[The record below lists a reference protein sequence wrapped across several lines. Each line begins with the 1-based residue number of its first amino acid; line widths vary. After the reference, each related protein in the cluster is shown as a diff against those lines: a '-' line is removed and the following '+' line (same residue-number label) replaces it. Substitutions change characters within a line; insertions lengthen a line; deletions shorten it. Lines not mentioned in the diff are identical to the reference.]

1 MVLVPTDRTGGGDM
15 NDEVLRQG
23 SNGDDVSELQT
34 HLHQLTFY
42 AGTID
47 GYFGSTTE
55 EAVIAYREWS
65 GAGYGTEAD
74 QELRTALAGHA
85 EQYDQ
90 QDAETP
96 FAVDVT
102 DLQTHLHQL
111 NFYAGTFDGHLGPVT
126 ETALTAYREWSGL
139 GADTDIDQLRPT
151 LAAHAEQYADQGTE
165 PAATEPAATEPAANQ
180 PKAIPPVANDEI
192 DDSETEEAPAPDLED
207 AVL

>member
-1 MVLVPTDRTGGGDM
+1 M

-47 GYFGSTTE
+47 GYFGPTTE

-65 GAGYGTEAD
+65 GAGHGTEAD

-85 EQYDQ
+85 EQYAQ
-90 QDAETP
+90 QETSV
-96 FAVDVT
+96 AVDVT
-102 DLQTHLHQL
+102 DLQTHLHHL

-126 ETALTAYREWSGL
+126 EAALTAYREWSGL
-139 GADTDIDQLRPT
+139 GADTELDHLRPI
-151 LAAHAEQYADQGTE
+151 LAAHAEQYANQGTE
-165 PAATEPAATEPAANQ
+165 PAATEPATNQ

-192 DDSETEEAPAPDLED
+192 DDAETEEAPAPDLED